1 MKNKKYMKRTIT
13 LGLAA
18 AAAAGCLSGCGKGKT
33 EATDA
38 GGKYNLR
45 AMTYDYF
52 GNPMKGEVG
61 AEIEKKVEDY
71 TNVNLDV
78 MWTPKDNYDDKLNL
92 VLAGGGDDMP
102 QILAT
107 ETKSPVIINAA
118 KAGALWDIESMLQ
131 EFPHLKNSKA
141 AVNDNIRIDGKL
153 YGIYRGR
160 ALGRNGMTYRKDWAD
175 KLGLGK
181 PETIDDIYDMLY
193 AFTYEDPD
201 GNGKDDT
208 YGLALTKYTAPL
220 DIIQTWF
227 GAPNGWGEADG
238 KLIPD
243 HQTEEYLECLRWLRK
258 LCEEGIIKK
267 DFPTRD
273 AATKTDDLKTQKAGM
288 LVDTIDDGRRVADYY
303 MSQGIE
309 GPEIDFVGAVKKEE
323 NSEPGTMATLGCQG
337 FFVITKAAKTEEEVR
352 KCLEFLDKMNDEEML
367 TLANYGL
374 EGKHYTLESDGKLT
388 RTGDSTLKQE
398 FQAMNQLVSYTEYPP
413 NMDPYVTL
421 NESEFYY
428 KQQET
433 IAANEQ
439 YAISDPAAGV
449 LGDSQEY
456 TRNGVALD
464 KIIEDARIQFIV
476 GQIDEEQLKAQWD
489 LWSRSGGDKVI
500 EEVNAAYAKLE
511 K

>member
-1 MKNKKYMKRTIT
+1 MKNTKYVKKTIA

-18 AAAAGCLSGCGKGKT
+18 AAVAGCMTGCSGKKEAET
-33 EATDA
+33 ETD
-38 GGKYNLR
+38 GKYNLR
-45 AMTYDYF
+45 VMTYDYF
-52 GNPMKGEVG
+52 GNPMKGDVG
-61 AEIEKKVEDY
+61 AGIEKQVEDY

-78 MWTPKDNYDDKLNL
+78 MWTPKDNYEDKLNL
-92 VLAGGGDDMP
+92 VLAGGGNEMP

-107 ETKSPVIINAA
+107 ETKSPAIINAA
-118 KAGALWDIESMLQ
+118 KAGALWDVESLLQ
-131 EFPHLKNSKA
+131 EFPHLKNSKSV
-141 AVNDNIRIDGKL
+141 VNDNIRIGGKL

-160 ALGRNGMTYRKDWAD
+160 PLGRNGMTYRKDWAD
-175 KLGLGK
+175 KLGLEK
-181 PETIDDIYDMLY
+181 PETIEDIYNMLY
-193 AFTYEDPD
+193 AFTYNDPD
-201 GNGKDDT
+201 GNGQDDT

-227 GAPNGWGEADG
+227 GAPNGWGEENG

-243 HQTEEYLECLRWLRK
+243 HQTQGYLESLRWMRK

-303 MSQGIE
+303 VSQGIE
-309 GPEIDFVGAVKKEE
+309 GPEIDFVGAVKKDD
-323 NSEPGTMATLGCQG
+323 NSEPRTMATLGCQG
-337 FFVITKAAKTEEEVR
+337 FFVITKATKTEEEVR
-352 KCLEFLDKMNDEEML
+352 KCLDFLDKMNDEEML

-388 RTGDSTLKQE
+388 RTGDAALKQE
-398 FQAMNQLVSYTEYPP
+398 FQAMNQLVTYTEYPP

-433 IAANEQ
+433 IAENEK
-439 YAISDPAAGV
+439 YAVPDLAAGI
-449 LGDSQEY
+449 LSDSDEY

-489 LWSRSGGDKVI
+489 LWSKSGGDKVI
-500 EEVNAAYAKLE
+500 EEVNAAYE
-511 K
+511 KISK